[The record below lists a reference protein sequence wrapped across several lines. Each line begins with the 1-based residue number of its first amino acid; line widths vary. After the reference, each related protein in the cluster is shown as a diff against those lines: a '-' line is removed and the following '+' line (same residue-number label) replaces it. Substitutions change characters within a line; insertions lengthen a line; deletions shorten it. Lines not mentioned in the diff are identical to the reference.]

1 MTTATAA
8 QIRYIEKLIADWE
21 LDAQQVQMVVE
32 HIGGVSID
40 TLTKADASQMIDTL
54 KGPIGH
60 IIRPEDYIGKNIYG
74 EPIDTEPEEEEDIVE
89 HAEGCLGEWEG
100 EECICGAYDA
110 YLKNLEGKKLEDKKT
125 DTTENANE
133 ADSDIPA
140 VYRDVA
146 YADFSFSWL
155 QKLVQDGHTDPLP
168 ANDVALIIGTDGEAP
183 EVKEWC
189 EKYSAP
195 RLAWMLRQIYNVAPR
210 P

>member
-8 QIRYIEKLIADWE
+8 QIRYIGKLIADWE

-32 HIGGVSID
+32 HIGGTSLD

-110 YLKNLEGKKLEDKKT
+110 YLKSLEDKKVEVNNAV
-125 DTTENANE
+125 DANE

-155 QKLVQDGHTDPLP
+155 RTLVQDGHTDPLP
-168 ANDVALIIGTDGEAP
+168 ANDVALIIGTDGKAP

-189 EKYSAP
+189 KKYSAP

>member
-32 HIGGVSID
+32 HIGGTSLD

-89 HAEGCLGEWEG
+89 HAEGCLGEWER

-110 YLKNLEGKKLEDKKT
+110 YLKSLEDKKVEVNNAV
-125 DTTENANE
+125 DANE

-155 QKLVQDGHTDPLP
+155 RTLVQDGHTDPLP
-168 ANDVALIIGTDGEAP
+168 ANDVALIIGTDGKAP

-189 EKYSAP
+189 KKYSAP

>member
-32 HIGGVSID
+32 HIGGASLS

-54 KGPIGH
+54 KGPISH

-74 EPIDTEPEEEEDIVE
+74 EEIKEQETVDPATICFCDWDAEECTCGAITVENEEDK
-89 HAEGCLGEWEG
+89 
-100 EECICGAYDA
+100 EEYQEPIIKSDDA
-110 YLKNLEGKKLEDKKT
+110 D
-125 DTTENANE
+125 
-133 ADSDIPA
+133 ADLPA
-140 VYRDVA
+140 VYRDVT

-168 ANDVALIIGTDGEAP
+168 ANDVALIIATGGKGA